1 MRALQHG
8 HPVVRKQK
16 AGSRRSDQRASLTV
30 IFLMTRPEITV
41 AEYLL
46 TRLKEIGVDHLFGVP
61 GDFVL
66 GFLNQV
72 LKSEVEYV
80 GTCNELNAAYA
91 ADGYA
96 RIRGIGAFAS
106 TFGVGELSAINGVAG
121 AFAERVPVVAITGSP
136 ATVNFR
142 TRPL

>member
-1 MRALQHG
+1 MI
-8 HPVVRKQK
+8 
-16 AGSRRSDQRASLTV
+16 SS
-30 IFLMTRPEITV
+30 EITV

-66 GFLNQV
+66 GFFNQV
-72 LKSEVEYV
+72 LKSDVKYV

-96 RIRGIGAFAS
+96 RIRGVGAFAS
-106 TFGVGELSAINGVAG
+106 TYGVGELSAVNGVAG
-121 AFAERVPVVAITGSP
+121 EQC
-136 ATVNFR
+136 
-142 TRPL
+142 RPDNGKGKSARLMRSGTQQSYW

>member
-1 MRALQHG
+1 M
-8 HPVVRKQK
+8 K
-16 AGSRRSDQRASLTV
+16 SS
-30 IFLMTRPEITV
+30 EITV

-46 TRLKEIGVDHLFGVP
+46 IRLKEIGVEHLFGVP

-66 GFLNQV
+66 GFFNQI
-72 LKSEVEYV
+72 LKSGVKYI

-106 TFGVGELSAINGVAG
+106 TFGVGELSAVNGVAG
-121 AFAERVPVVAITGSP
+121 AFAERVPVVVITGSP

-142 TRPL
+142 TRPLLHHTLGDYQIPLKIYEKITAASTQLVSA

>member
-1 MRALQHG
+1 MET
-8 HPVVRKQK
+8 K
-16 AGSRRSDQRASLTV
+16 
-30 IFLMTRPEITV
+30 ITV

-46 TRLKEIGVDHLFGVP
+46 IRLKEIGVNHIFGVP

-72 LKSEVEYV
+72 LKSDVTYV

-96 RIRGIGAFAS
+96 RIQGIGAFVS
-106 TFGVGELSAINGVAG
+106 TFGVGELGAINGVAG
-121 AFAERVPVVAITGSP
+121 AFAERVPMVVITGSP
-136 ATVNFR
+136 AMINFKN
-142 TRPL
+142 RPL